1 MKGTLKVLLI
11 AIGFATA
18 AIAQEATE
26 IMLPKFA
33 DVDENEDGKID
44 SAEAAML
51 SKTLKETEPNVK
63 FDFKTADANEDGTI
77 DAAEYAKY
85 QEELNS

>member
-1 MKGTLKVLLI
+1 MKASLQVLLI
-11 AIGFATA
+11 AFGFATA
-18 AIAQEATE
+18 AIAQETAE

-51 SKTLKETEPNVK
+51 SKSLKESEPDVK
-63 FDFKTADANEDGTI
+63 FDFKTADANEDGAI

-85 QEELNS
+85 QEDLNS